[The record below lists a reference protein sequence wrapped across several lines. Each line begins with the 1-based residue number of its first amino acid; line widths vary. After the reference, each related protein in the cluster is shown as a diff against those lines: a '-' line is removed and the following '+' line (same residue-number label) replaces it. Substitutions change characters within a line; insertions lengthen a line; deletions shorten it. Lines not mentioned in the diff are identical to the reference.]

1 MNTPIY
7 DFVRAYAQSGI
18 SRLHMPGHK
27 GAPLLGCEGLD
38 ITEIAGADA
47 LYECEGIIA
56 QSEANATALFGTGRT
71 LYTTE
76 GSSHVIRSMVTLAWQ
91 HRKPGR
97 EHILAVRNV
106 HRSFLYACALVGCA
120 VDWLYPQSG
129 SDNSICSC
137 QVDPE
142 VVEAALAEG
151 KPPFA
156 LYLTSPDYLGHTADI
171 AGIARVCKKY
181 DVPLLVDNAH
191 GAYLHFLDKP
201 AHPMDLGAWLCADS
215 AHKTLPVLTG
225 GAYLHMSHDAAQ
237 AWGQEAKGALVMTGS
252 TSPSYLTLQSL
263 DLCNRYLSEAF
274 SGKLGA
280 CCARLDAL
288 KAHLTAH
295 GMAFVGDEG
304 LKLTLDAAGFGYS
317 GEELGQIL
325 RQNAMEPEF
334 TDSDYLVCMFAP
346 NGSWEEDMD
355 RLEETLLALLPRPS
369 RPRQVLQLRPLER
382 RMSIRRAVF
391 ARHEWV
397 RLDRAA
403 GRICGQPTVSCPP
416 AVPIAISGEVITE
429 DILPLFAA
437 YGQREIA
444 VVAREE
450 ENCCE

>member
-7 DFVRAYAQSGI
+7 DFVRAYAQSGT

-142 VVEAALAEG
+142 AVEAALAGGEL
-151 KPPFA
+151 PFA

-252 TSPSYLTLQSL
+252 TSPSYLILLSL
-263 DLCNRYLSEAF
+263 DLCNAYLAGQARSDFSRLEEAVQMLCGELGLRPISPRWDF
-274 SGKLGA
+274 S
-280 CCARLDAL
+280 
-288 KAHLTAH
+288 
-295 GMAFVGDEG
+295 
-304 LKLTLDAAGFGYS
+304 KLTLDAWARGMS
-317 GEELGQIL
+317 GEELAGFL
-325 RQNAMEPEF
+325 RSRGIECEYAARRHTVLMLSPGNPPEDWARLRAALEALPAGEPLREEAEPF
-334 TDSDYLVCMFAP
+334 RLPERVLTPRRALFAP
-346 NGSWEEDMD
+346 QERVPVDDALG
-355 RLEETLLALLPRPS
+355 RIAGETRIKCPPGV
-369 RPRQVLQLRPLER
+369 PV
-382 RMSIRRAVF
+382 V
-391 ARHEWV
+391 
-397 RLDRAA
+397 AA
-403 GRICGQPTVSCPP
+403 GEKIGKDTQK
-416 AVPIAISGEVITE
+416 ILKISGIPAINVIK
-429 DILPLFAA
+429 
-437 YGQREIA
+437 
-444 VVAREE
+444 
-450 ENCCE
+450 